1 MLRSLAG
8 GERLA
13 LWSCQLLPCIQLGKH
28 SSICWNRKTNTRRG
42 SLLGENTGKVFLW
55 CCDKRPPQT
64 SHSLFRRAE
73 SVPSKRKPCVL
84 SEYILIHFHPQT
96 RTHKAIK
103 RVSGKRTC
111 RKVIKCK
118 VLWRTAGLLQ
128 GHGLIYCLTG
138 WWAGEAG
145 GYWPC
150 LQAEHERDYSL

>member
-1 MLRSLAG
+1 MLRSLPESGSLELSATAVHPA
-8 GERLA
+8 RKA
-13 LWSCQLLPCIQLGKH
+13 LRHLQKPI
-28 SSICWNRKTNTRRG
+28 TNTRRG

-73 SVPSKRKPCVL
+73 SVPSKRKPRVL
-84 SEYILIHFHPQT
+84 SQYILIHFHPQT